1 MINTIRISIEKC
13 KTRPEYY
20 EIYGAPTDY
29 EIACKATQLNTHGQS
44 SLINITPDE
53 NDSGMYWRNDG
64 EIRCLA
70 AKKLADEGDPSWLE
84 LNAIVVVPNIPVKA
98 LIISLNTTKQKSKKQ
113 RCAEAM
119 YLIEQMPLAQGKE
132 NRIAPATG
140 EQIVGRTNAWIG
152 EMVGLPEYAITTLR
166 SAFQFKTTDPAYY
179 NSLLSCELDSWAEMG
194 RMISNKIEQIRA
206 MVNDLDQHPIYQT
219 PSALTPQ
226 PPRIPANDQD
236 TFNDTKPEPPQ
247 NDEIDKDVDS
257 EPLPTTEIE
266 EPQQEEQD
274 KTDESQQKPLSQ
286 PKATALKEPIFQPNF
301 EQLFKQYDRYKF
313 FCWDSITMP
322 QVGTQTV
329 QEVNVSPPYW
339 ALKDYL
345 INTLGNEVLK
355 TDYIKN
361 IAAYFSKELKRVL
374 KKRGSLFLN
383 IADTIRDGELQTIPQ
398 LLLAALL
405 NDGWHLVGEII
416 WHKPK
421 LPNNKGAGGKIVRLQ
436 HNTEV
441 VYHLVQEP
449 IDKVTGL
456 CGYDYYPFIEYSE
469 KPIPALV
476 KKPVVKNKDHTKTR
490 QGFINPPMG
499 KKFKNRW
506 TEDDGKKAFE
516 TFLKRCKGE
525 NEIIGGNGGSRSK
538 EIKDFDPDF
547 EHVAVMSEYL
557 PVIPILECSKRN
569 DIILDIFGGSGTVGL
584 CAAKLD
590 RQAILFDVDPN
601 NVQHGLGEYAAWYKK
616 AYGCEPQPARNNGAT
631 LINLDSSNEE
641 SKLVA

>member
-1 MINTIRISIEKC
+1 
-13 KTRPEYY
+13 
-20 EIYGAPTDY
+20 
-29 EIACKATQLNTHGQS
+29 
-44 SLINITPDE
+44 
-53 NDSGMYWRNDG
+53 
-64 EIRCLA
+64 
-70 AKKLADEGDPSWLE
+70 
-84 LNAIVVVPNIPVKA
+84 
-98 LIISLNTTKQKSKKQ
+98 
-113 RCAEAM
+113 
-119 YLIEQMPLAQGKE
+119 MPLAQGKE
-132 NRIAPATG
+132 NRLAPTTG
-140 EQIVGRTNAWIG
+140 EEIVGRTNAWIG

-166 SAFQFKTTDPAYY
+166 SAFQFKESDPAYF
-179 NSLLSCELDSWAEMG
+179 NSLLCCELDSWAEMG
-194 RMISNKIEQIRA
+194 RMISNKKEQIRE
-206 MVNDLDQHPIYQT
+206 MKNELDQPPIYQPPT
-219 PSALTPQ
+219 KPILQ
-226 PPRIPANDQD
+226 PKKITANDPANISDVLP
-236 TFNDTKPEPPQ
+236 NDEPSSPPPQ
-247 NDEIDKDVDS
+247 EQPFKHNEPQE
-257 EPLPTTEIE
+257 EPLEQLE
-266 EPQQEEQD
+266 EPKQE
-274 KTDESQQKPLSQ
+274 THFKP
-286 PKATALKEPIFQPNF
+286 NV
-301 EQLFKQYDRYKF
+301 EQLFKQFERYKF
-313 FCWDSITMP
+313 YCWDSITMP

-469 KPIPALV
+469 KPTPPLV

-516 TFLKRCKGE
+516 TFLKRCTGE

-616 AYGCEPQPARNNGAT
+616 AYGCEPQPERNNGAT